1 MGTIFAVHNA
11 TVTSQQNTR
20 QTSLMYIAIERLAT
34 TNRAKQRDFSV
45 VVSLRLESLIICVSF
60 CTCWLLRKLDKNM
73 STGDFR
79 MIFADDDDVFV
90 WVSTVCMTRVHFNM
104 YLHRNDRIS
113 LTIDLVHHEHK
124 LACWS
129 IGRSND
135 FARLCCWFFCF
146 GHNTCQANSQ
156 IYKL

>member
-73 STGDFR
+73 STGARFLHDFR
-79 MIFADDDDVFV
+79 
-90 WVSTVCMTRVHFNM
+90 
-104 YLHRNDRIS
+104 
-113 LTIDLVHHEHK
+113 
-124 LACWS
+124 
-129 IGRSND
+129 
-135 FARLCCWFFCF
+135 
-146 GHNTCQANSQ
+146 
-156 IYKL
+156 